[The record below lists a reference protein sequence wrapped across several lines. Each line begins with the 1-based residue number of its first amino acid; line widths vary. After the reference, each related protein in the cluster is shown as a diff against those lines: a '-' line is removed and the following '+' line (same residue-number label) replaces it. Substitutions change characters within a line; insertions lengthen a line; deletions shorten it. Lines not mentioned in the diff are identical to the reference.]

1 MKKKEHNCNLQY
13 HVCSFCC
20 GAFFAVALSFFLFLF
35 YTFSLHFFVV
45 LCCAFKVGWV
55 HQAFYTVFLVLL
67 KEPIQWSTVWNKFA
81 EKGHAVFF
89 FGTGFKSGKTNHTL
103 KIEIWKLTVQLDKR
117 CNCTFGFAF
126 DELQTTMSLWCSW
139 NERISYQPIPK
150 CCAAGWP
157 VLFGMVQHGSTT
169 LSYAEWHRSH
179 PSSPHPTS
187 HTKDGEF
194 FQAIHLSP
202 KNGQKK
208 RC

>member
-1 MKKKEHNCNLQY
+1 MFALFVAVHSLQL
-13 HVCSFCC
+13 HFP
-20 GAFFAVALSFFLFLF
+20 FFWFLF
-35 YTFSLHFFVV
+35 YTFSLHSFVV
-45 LCCAFKVGWV
+45 LCCAFKVGV
-55 HQAFYTVFLVLL
+55 GPPGLLYCLSSATEGTNPMKHCVEQIRRKKDTLCFFL
-67 KEPIQWSTVWNKFA
+67 EQGSNR
-81 EKGHAVFF
+81 
-89 FGTGFKSGKTNHTL
+89 GKTNHTL